1 MNWETIITSILFII
15 SSILAIWQN
24 NKAQQ
29 NKKEKEESEKTANA
43 EKQNTKVIIEFFD
56 PNNSNWTAPINLPVS
71 TYMMDDITKK
81 YITEGMSDEDIE
93 LVNNKIKYAEDNKIV
108 SYEIEYSKGYYII
121 QYGLIKTRIL
131 KQFA

>member
-15 SSILAIWQN
+15 SSIVAIWQN

-29 NKKEKEESEKTANA
+29 NKKEKEESEKVANI
-43 EKQNTKVIIEFFD
+43 EKQNNKVIIEFFD
-56 PNNSNWTAPINLPVS
+56 PNNSNWTVPINLPVS
-71 TYMMDDITKK
+71 TYTMDNITKN
-81 YITEGMSDEDIE
+81 YIIEGMSNEDIE
-93 LVNNKIKYAEDNKIV
+93 LVNSKIKYAEENKII

-131 KQFA
+131 KHFT

>member
-1 MNWETIITSILFII
+1 MDWETIITLILFII

-24 NKAQQ
+24 NKAQI
-29 NKKEKEESEKTANA
+29 NKKEKEESEKAANT

-56 PNNSNWTAPINLPVS
+56 PNNSNWTIPSNLPAA
-71 TYMMDDITKK
+71 TYTMDDITKK
-81 YITEGMSDEDIE
+81 YITEGMSNEDIE
-93 LVNNKIKYAEDNKIV
+93 LVNNKIKYAEENKIV

-131 KQFA
+131 KQIA